1 MAIAFKTAIAGAKQ
15 FLADSLRAFVDEAT
29 AAILAPPVSSTPAN
43 VSPLRR
49 K

>member
-1 MAIAFKTAIAGAKQ
+1 MPIAFKEAIAEAKQ

-29 AAILAPPVSSTPAN
+29 AAIMATHASSTPDN